1 MRHKN
6 ELPLQLLMDDKY
18 PYKKA
23 KLVHHKRDLSKR
35 WYASCWVWD
44 IELNQLVRKRYYGGI
59 NRYQTIGERMEAG
72 KQLVDYINAKLEE
85 GYVAG
90 KDLSIVD
97 PNDFRSLSI
106 VEAFEH
112 VILKKKDTVSD
123 NTYKQYKTTIPRLQ
137 EWLKKK
143 NQDKLKIG
151 KLTKGM
157 LHGFLDNLFASGTIS
172 SNKTYNN
179 YLTTISTVLNYL
191 ITRDHKLFSRNP
203 AADIK
208 KLHTSTQKH
217 AAYSEEQMAKI
228 KKEINKQGDPQLL
241 LFIQFIYYTLAR
253 PNEIK
258 RMKISDIE
266 LENDQIFIPRGNSKN
281 NKSDYVDLYPPL
293 KRAILES
300 KIMDYPKEYYIFSSL
315 RTPGTKI
322 SYRKYFWR
330 KHFKILEALKLSE
343 SNREY
348 TLYSYKHSGA
358 INLYLSGLE
367 PIDIQKQ
374 CRHQTLQQTMDY
386 LRDLDLFRKTDHFN
400 KVKGF

>member
-1 MRHKN
+1 MRKHKSETRFLSYFN
-6 ELPLQLLMDDKY
+6 ISLELFIDNKY
-18 PYKKA
+18 PYKPA
-23 KLVHHKRDLSKR
+23 KLVHYNRDLSKR
-35 WYASCWVWD
+35 WHANCSVWD
-44 IELNQLVRKRYYGGI
+44 IELNKLVPRKYYAQI

-72 KQLVDYINAKLEE
+72 KLLVDYINDKLEK
-85 GYVAG
+85 GYVA
-90 KDLSIVD
+90 
-97 PNDFRSLSI
+97 
-106 VEAFEH
+106 
-112 VILKKKDTVSD
+112 
-123 NTYKQYKTTIPRLQ
+123 
-137 EWLKKK
+137 
-143 NQDKLKIG
+143 
-151 KLTKGM
+151 
-157 LHGFLDNLFASGTIS
+157 
-172 SNKTYNN
+172 
-179 YLTTISTVLNYL
+179 
-191 ITRDHKLFSRNP
+191 DH
-203 AADIK
+203 
-208 KLHTSTQKH
+208 
-217 AAYSEEQMAKI
+217 
-228 KKEINKQGDPQLL
+228 QLL

-266 LENDQIFIPRGNSKN
+266 LDNDQIFIPRENSKN

-367 PIDIQKQ
+367 PIDNQKQ

-386 LRDLDLFRKTDHFN
+386 LRELDLFRKTDHFD